1 MNHCLKL
8 QVSYPRHFKTICA
21 PAILQ
26 NIIAPPNYQVI
37 KPQPPTQTIHLISNT
52 LLQNTIK
59 QLKRKAVFLLP
70 ERLAIEPAPE
80 RMVNEGPDELRAIM
94 IPPLP
99 QNLEVEL
106 FKNTLPY
113 LDAEDMYIDDDIN
126 FFIQKYETD
135 GLILKL
141 NQPKN
146 ENTSRIKNI
155 SSGNEIKISKLIN
168 NTNIERQVG

>member
-1 MNHCLKL
+1 
-8 QVSYPRHFKTICA
+8 
-21 PAILQ
+21 
-26 NIIAPPNYQVI
+26 
-37 KPQPPTQTIHLISNT
+37 
-52 LLQNTIK
+52 
-59 QLKRKAVFLLP
+59 
-70 ERLAIEPAPE
+70 
-80 RMVNEGPDELRAIM
+80 M